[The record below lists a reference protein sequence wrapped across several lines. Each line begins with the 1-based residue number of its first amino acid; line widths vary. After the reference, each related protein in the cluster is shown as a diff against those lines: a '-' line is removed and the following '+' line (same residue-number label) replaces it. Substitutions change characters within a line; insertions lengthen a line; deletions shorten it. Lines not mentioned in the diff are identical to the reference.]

1 MIRKFARPLLAS
13 VFVADGVDTLINQQD
28 HQEGARELVARVRSI
43 TPNQYL
49 KYVPANEANLV
60 RAVAATKVAAGS
72 MYALGKAPRLAATAL
87 VAAQIPTILARH
99 AFWET
104 QEPIEKKARRSG
116 FMTDL
121 ALLGGLFLATADTAG
136 KPGLAWRAEKAGQQ
150 VNKKVQA
157 ALPTKSE
164 QEKRAEEISES
175 FKDAGETVKDKA
187 SSFRDL
193 AAGAFERAQE
203 YVEDNKDDWREQI
216 VDFAEDAREQVSDF
230 AEDAKEQFSG
240 FADEAKKQAEK
251 VAKR

>member
-28 HQEGARELVARVRSI
+28 HQEGARELIARVRSV
-43 TPNQYL
+43 TPNKYL
-49 KYVPANEANLV
+49 KYVPSEEASVVRLV
-60 RAVAATKVAAGS
+60 AGTKVAAGS

-87 VAAQIPTILARH
+87 VAAQVPTILARH

-104 QEPIEKKARRSG
+104 QEPAEKKARRSG

-121 ALLGGLFLATADTAG
+121 ALLGGLVLATADTAG

-175 FKDAGETVKDKA
+175 FKDAGETVKEKA
-187 SSFRDL
+187 ASLRGL
-193 AAGAFERAQE
+193 AADAFERAQDF
-203 YVEDNKDDWREQI
+203 VEANKDDWREQI
-216 VDFAEDAREQVSDF
+216 TDL
-230 AEDAKEQFSG
+230 AEDAK
-240 FADEAKKQAEK
+240 KQVEK
-251 VAKR
+251 VTKR